1 MTLNF
6 YLDPADPSKEK
17 FKELRSIVKAEMKQH
32 FFNTDIEGYA
42 ELPVNDGDFAPNVQ
56 VSITNNAYF
65 QDLQKAKELMY
76 EEKGPLKD
84 FVSDVEE
91 NLSFVCF
98 RILAS

>member
-6 YLDPADPSKEK
+6 YLSPADPSKEK
-17 FKELRSIVKAEMKQH
+17 FRELRKIVKAEMKRH
-32 FFNTDIEGYA
+32 FFDTDIQGYA
-42 ELPVNDGDFAPNVQ
+42 ELPIKDGDFAPNVQ

-65 QDLQKAKELMY
+65 QDLQKAKERMY
-76 EEKGPLKD
+76 EEKGPLRD

>member
-17 FKELRSIVKAEMKQH
+17 FKELRSIVKSEMKHH

-42 ELPVNDGDFAPNVQ
+42 ELPAPDGVPVGDFAPNIQ

-65 QDLQKAKELMY
+65 QD
-76 EEKGPLKD
+76 
-84 FVSDVEE
+84 
-91 NLSFVCF
+91 
-98 RILAS
+98 

>member
-1 MTLNF
+1 MTLAF
-6 YLDPADPSKEK
+6 YLDPAKFSKEK
-17 FKELRSIVKAEMKQH
+17 FRELRKIVKAEMKHH

-42 ELPVNDGDFAPNVQ
+42 ELPIPDGDFAPHVQ

-65 QDLQKAKELMY
+65 QDLQKAKEWMY
-76 EEKGPLKD
+76 EKKSPLTD

-98 RILAS
+98 MILAS